1 MTTAT
6 KTKNA
11 YTKQMDCSEWN
22 GSEVVYYSKEITDQ
36 GAAKADI
43 ELLVKTVQDIQ
54 PEVGVSF
61 GYIGNLERRSDDRQ
75 WYIWTAKKGHCHIG
89 KDFAGSFE
97 RVKTFI
103 QKVCI

>member
-1 MTTAT
+1 MQTTQ
-6 KTKNA
+6 KIENA
-11 YTKQMDCSEWN
+11 YTKQMECSEWT
-22 GSEVVYYSKEITDQ
+22 GSEVMYYTKEITDQ
-36 GAAKADI
+36 GSAKDDI
-43 ELLVKTVQDIQ
+43 KMLIETVQAIH
-54 PEVGVSF
+54 PEVGISF